1 MALTSANVRVAVTGG
16 VYRAPVGTALPTATS
31 DALTGFTEQG
41 YVSAEGIRE
50 QRSIS
55 SEDIKAWQNSDTV
68 RRVVTD
74 ATVTY
79 ELTLIETSEATLE
92 TFYGTAATLGV
103 GEGSIDV
110 QPGATGGRSSWVIDV
125 IDGAEKRRIVIE
137 EGEVTDRGEV
147 TYASGEAISYPITI
161 TAYPVNGSAATIIT
175 TALAS

>member
-1 MALTSANVRVAVTGG
+1 MALTSSNVRVGVTGG
-16 VYRAPVGTALPTATS
+16 VYRAPVGTTAPTTTS
-31 DALTGFTEQG
+31 AALTGFEELG
-41 YVSAEGIRE
+41 YVSDEGIRE

-55 SEDIKAWQNSDTV
+55 TDDIKAWQNGDTV

-79 ELTLIETSEATLE
+79 ELTLLETTEATLE

-103 GEGSIDV
+103 GEGSISV
-110 QPGATGGRSSWVIDV
+110 QPSATGGRYAWVIDV
-125 IDGAEKRRIVIE
+125 VDGAEKRRIIIA

-147 TYASGEAISYPITI
+147 TYATGEAIAYPITI
-161 TAYPVNGSAATIIT
+161 TAYPVSGSAATIIT